1 MARTRTK
8 CLFIFFFSIALYIVV
23 SFITLLFRENGV
35 LDVPASFVESEKLEL
50 SSVNLRY
57 LPRTNVEKHVWRGY
71 EQERDADASEISDS
85 NESRNQL
92 PDIESENNGEDN
104 VQGPKPRFLYVF
116 RYYEQLGR
124 ATANIL
130 ALASL
135 AKFKNRAIVVPFVNN
150 SRMSGLPGGVSHY
163 HRKVEKVKNY
173 APLDTYFDVQ
183 DFNFKLESHGYS
195 TFKRFHDLEHHCSN
209 RFQVVVHFLFD
220 KEDFMKNTASWYR
233 ASDAE
238 VKAMYKQAKE
248 HNGWIDC
255 PWIKRSRLSKQIG
268 FKISRYVCVDPEVI
282 RSGQEL
288 EDKVLQGATCVGIVQ
303 WRGTGDE
310 RTHFPLHPAI
320 TNPLQ
325 PSDLEFNANLVRIAT
340 NFVKNT
346 FKGKFIGVQVRSER
360 HVQRKGAN
368 VTRRCFE
375 KLAARVQE
383 SREAIHARQ
392 VYLASDLTDYG
403 SDTLRDIAGAKDR
416 QSLSLFLH
424 KLLNNPDTFDP
435 TGILYDNGAIAI
447 VEINILS
454 MATRLFTL
462 GGGNYQEWA
471 VGLFLKR
478 HNDESRRIHRM
489 CELV

>member
-1 MARTRTK
+1 
-8 CLFIFFFSIALYIVV
+8 
-23 SFITLLFRENGV
+23 
-35 LDVPASFVESEKLEL
+35 
-50 SSVNLRY
+50 
-57 LPRTNVEKHVWRGY
+57 
-71 EQERDADASEISDS
+71 
-85 NESRNQL
+85 
-92 PDIESENNGEDN
+92 
-104 VQGPKPRFLYVF
+104 
-116 RYYEQLGR
+116 
-124 ATANIL
+124 
-130 ALASL
+130 
-135 AKFKNRAIVVPFVNN
+135 
-150 SRMSGLPGGVSHY
+150 
-163 HRKVEKVKNY
+163 
-173 APLDTYFDVQ
+173 
-183 DFNFKLESHGYS
+183 
-195 TFKRFHDLEHHCSN
+195 
-209 RFQVVVHFLFD
+209 
-220 KEDFMKNTASWYR
+220 MKNTASWYR

-238 VKAMYKQAKE
+238 VKAVYKQAKE

-325 PSDLEFNANLVRIAT
+325 PSDLEFNANLVRIAR

-383 SREAIHARQ
+383 SREAIHSRQ

-403 SDTLRDIAGAKDR
+403 SDTLRDIAGANDR

-424 KLLNNPDTFDP
+424 KLLNNPETFDP